1 MDISDKLKK
10 QIRAFIKGATGFSA
24 SEWLGD
30 KHMQVF
36 VRKSHRLVNLMDGSD
51 RFYIEAFDIANMGV
65 KEKYR
70 NKGLS
75 KALFDFVIAERPFD
89 GVYAENI
96 LNEFLIPVVESRGF
110 LLQNPGE
117 MVPSYVRL
125 HDEELD
131 EDDPANDYVSAERMS
146 AMWFGTRKKTEV

>member
-10 QIRAFIKGATGFSA
+10 QIRTFIKGATGFSA

-36 VRKSHRLVNLMDGSD
+36 VRKSHRLVNLRDGSD
-51 RFYIEAFDIANMGV
+51 RFYIEAFDLANMGV

-70 NKGLS
+70 NQGLAKS
-75 KALFDFVIAERPFD
+75 LLDFVIAERPFE

-96 LNEFLIPVVESRGF
+96 LNPFLIPVVESRGF

-117 MVPSYVRL
+117 ASPSYVRL
-125 HDEELD
+125 HAEELD
-131 EDDPANDYVSAERMS
+131 EDDPANDYVSAEKMKE
-146 AMWFGTRKKTEV
+146 MWYGTRKKTEG